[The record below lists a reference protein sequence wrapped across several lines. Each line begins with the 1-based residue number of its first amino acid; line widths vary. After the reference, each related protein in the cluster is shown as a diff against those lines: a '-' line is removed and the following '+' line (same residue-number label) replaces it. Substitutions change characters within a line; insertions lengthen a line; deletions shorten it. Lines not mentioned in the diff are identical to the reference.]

1 MFTTK
6 RKGIIALLCAVF
18 AAALIACAISLA
30 PSASRTAP
38 VYAAEGDLQVTEIV
52 DTNNPSTTYATV
64 EEAVVAGIEVII
76 DTAEDG
82 SYKGYSSLYNAMW
95 TSLTGRTLILLQD
108 CETSYMKLS
117 NNSIIDLNGHDLVYT
132 GTATIPFNTSG
143 ITAAITD
150 TSVSGTGRG
159 GTLSITGE
167 IDGSQS
173 VFEIAGTTSATTLNV
188 SNIKIDS
195 TGSVFYP
202 RGAAVL
208 NITNC
213 DITTS
218 GVFCVSTN
226 AGSQANYG
234 VTINI
239 AGSSLTAAAEDYDDC
254 AVMMNVSGLLNIE
267 NSVITGDR
275 QGLFVRAGDATV
287 VGSEIIVTGKWAE
300 GKGEGADQYYD
311 DEAWQSGNEA
321 PTAAFVIGN
330 RNGTYFADANVSIDN
345 STISAPDGATAI
357 YVDAT
362 TASQGTS
369 EESYSSN
376 VNITGSKTVVDG
388 DIVNNTTGADS
399 KSIDIAVLG
408 GTFTA
413 DVEAYIPGDTILTQ
427 DDSGK
432 IVEDEEK
439 AESAVA
445 EVDGVKY
452 TSFESAIDAAES
464 GATVTLIGNVNE
476 DITVAAD
483 DNITIDL
490 NGCTLTGVSEHTI
503 TNNGTLVID
512 DIAGGGRVT
521 NSTAGKAAV
530 YNAVEATV
538 TLNGGT
544 YTRGTANEYYVIQNQ
559 GTMTINDGV
568 TMLQPSDSSSGLT
581 SGWYSTP
588 AAGTT
593 PANLTINGGVF
604 ASNGITVKN
613 DEVSNLN
620 ITGGT
625 FDGVDGYEA
634 NQSIQNW
641 TTATIED
648 GTFNSQVISWSQKAA
663 DGTIVIQGELS
674 ITGGAFNSGVGAICS
689 TAGGNEQV
697 VEGLTVSAGNFKNG
711 IWSSYVAEGS
721 VFYPAEDGTY
731 KVVTEEE
738 FETVTDNAGVALM
751 NGVVYDS
758 LADAVDAAPTDG
770 TQVTI
775 TLIDTDG
782 DGIVTGS
789 GVKVVEG
796 KNIVIDFDGLTY
808 DVTNPTVG
816 SPGTETNGFQLLK
829 GSTVK
834 MMNGTLVSDTAKIL
848 IQNYCDLTIDD
859 MTLDMS
865 DCGQVQYVISNNSG
879 NTVITGDTTIVAAPN
894 QVAFDIYYW
903 PGNGY
908 TDGVSVTFDENF
920 TGTVTGTVQYGTDST
935 GATEDNW
942 QTNKANLAIEN
953 GTFDITFDVYS
964 GDESDAGI
972 TVSGGEFSKEF
983 DSAYVAEGSVLYTT
997 DGDSFTVGTDD
1008 EAIDAGIAIIIDGIG
1023 YAEVPEGVVATV
1035 GAEGEVPAG
1044 YESLQDAI
1052 DAAADGETV
1061 KLLKN
1066 ITVDGRVNIDK
1077 SLTLDMQGYKISG
1090 GMLYI
1095 NGGTTAGNSITVNI
1109 SNGSVIGPTYGIIVF
1124 NDVTLNIKDVNISA
1138 GTHNGIFVPLT
1149 AYDGDTTVLPSTINI
1164 EGGSVSGGNTESAAS
1179 VAICGV
1185 GDNSETATKLIAN
1198 GTTFTGGTFGITG
1211 NGTAHNTYIE
1221 LNDCVVTGSVGIYHP
1236 QDGDLIING
1245 GEITGDVTGIE
1256 IRSGTLTVNSGTIT
1270 GNGDPFESDP
1280 NGNGTTTTGAAIAV
1294 SQHTTNLPITVTI
1307 NGGTF
1312 NGIRALYE
1320 ADLQDEV
1327 TEGVTIE
1334 VTGGT
1339 FNGEVYSENCTG
1351 FIAGG
1356 QFAEKPDDSYL
1367 DSEFTGFSEYNGM
1380 FIPVSSSTDGTLLE
1394 EIAQLRQ
1401 EIDDAIAAI
1410 NGELEGGDA
1419 ATLADAVTAL
1429 IGKMNELEDKIAE
1442 LDENMVTDADLQ
1454 AMKDTITTAYN
1465 AAVTRV
1471 KAELKAEINRL
1482 GEAIADLGDVK
1493 GQLDELKAAYEAA
1506 DALLSAEIDG
1516 VSADLAELESAYQAA
1531 DEALLKVITN
1541 LRTELSEDIYEL
1553 RTAIEE
1559 MGDVN
1564 GQLDELKAA
1573 YEAADALLSAD
1584 IDSVSAALAELEST
1598 YKAADD
1604 AIWNAIYAL
1613 RDADSGMTTA
1623 LWVIGVI
1630 AVLALCAGVA
1640 GVAFA
1645 IVRTKRS

>member
-30 PSASRTAP
+30 PSATRTAP
-38 VYAAEGDLQVTEIV
+38 VYATEGDVAAIG
-52 DTNNPSTTYATV
+52 DTNYTSLKGAIDAAGDTATTITLLTNTAENITIASGQDITLALSGYDITV
-64 EEAVVAGIEVII
+64 ESGNAITNNGELSIKGTTVSFISSQNGYSVINNGTLTISGCHFLNDICSSTEQISISGTNCRFTYPVPTSYLGEPYKSLSYITASVNTQKDGFALNTTASVAQIIRNGVEYDFKNITSANAGAVDGDTITLINDVEPSARVSISKSLTLDLNGYSITYDETRNSDLISIEAGVEVVIKNSNTQKESKIVTNYRDDVSNTYYNAIISKGSDLTVENVTIDAAGNGIVFFGSLTPVAASEAAPDTFNTLNMEGVKVSAYAFALSGNGSSAEDEAWSGTTINVTNSSLNSDQGCAIYQPQYGILNINGEETFIEGSSGIEVRAGILNVNAGTI
-76 DTAEDG
+76 RANWLEFAFSDNAGGGSSVDG
-82 SYKGYSSLYNAMW
+82 AAIVVSQHSTNLPISVNLNGGTYSS
-95 TSLTGRTLILLQD
+95 TSAGGMSVYEADLLND
-108 CETSYMKLS
+108 
-117 NNSIIDLNGHDLVYT
+117 V
-132 GTATIPFNTSG
+132 ATDKIE
-143 ITAAITD
+143 IA
-150 TSVSGTGRG
+150 
-159 GTLSITGE
+159 
-167 IDGSQS
+167 IDGGEYTQPVESKN
-173 VFEIAGTTSATTLNV
+173 VKGFVENGTFSKALPASYV
-188 SNIKIDS
+188 SENA
-195 TGSVFYP
+195 VFYP
-202 RGAAVL
+202 VETEKGVAYTAT
-208 NITNC
+208 TN
-213 DITTS
+213 
-218 GVFCVSTN
+218 
-226 AGSQANYG
+226 
-234 VTINI
+234 
-239 AGSSLTAAAEDYDDC
+239 
-254 AVMMNVSGLLNIE
+254 
-267 NSVITGDR
+267 TGD
-275 QGLFVRAGDATV
+275 LS
-287 VGSEIIVTGKWAE
+287 SELSVA
-300 GKGEGADQYYD
+300 Q
-311 DEAWQSGNEA
+311 
-321 PTAAFVIGN
+321 IGN
-330 RNGTYFADANVSIDN
+330 AYY
-345 STISAPDGATAI
+345 ATL
-357 YVDAT
+357 
-362 TASQGTS
+362 Q
-369 EESYSSN
+369 E
-376 VNITGSKTVVDG
+376 
-388 DIVNNTTGADS
+388 
-399 KSIDIAVLG
+399 AV
-408 GTFTA
+408 
-413 DVEAYIPGDTILTQ
+413 
-427 DDSGK
+427 
-432 IVEDEEK
+432 
-439 AESAVA
+439 
-445 EVDGVKY
+445 
-452 TSFESAIDAAES
+452 DAAES

-782 DGIVTGS
+782 DGTVTGS

-865 DCGQVQYVISNNSG
+865 DCGQVQYVISNNFG

-908 TDGVSVTFDENF
+908 TDGVSVTFDKNF
-920 TGTVTGTVQYGTDST
+920 IGTVTGTVQYGTDST

-942 QTNKANLAIEN
+942 QTNKANLAIKN

-964 GDESDAGI
+964 GEETEAAI
-972 TVSGGEFSKEF
+972 T
-983 DSAYVAEGSVLYTT
+983 
-997 DGDSFTVGTDD
+997 
-1008 EAIDAGIAIIIDGIG
+1008 
-1023 YAEVPEGVVATV
+1023 
-1035 GAEGEVPAG
+1035 
-1044 YESLQDAI
+1044 
-1052 DAAADGETV
+1052 
-1061 KLLKN
+1061 
-1066 ITVDGRVNIDK
+1066 
-1077 SLTLDMQGYKISG
+1077 ISG
-1090 GMLYI
+1090 GKF
-1095 NGGTTAGNSITVNI
+1095 TTKFS
-1109 SNGSVIGPTYGIIVF
+1109 
-1124 NDVTLNIKDVNISA
+1124 
-1138 GTHNGIFVPLT
+1138 
-1149 AYDGDTTVLPSTINI
+1149 
-1164 EGGSVSGGNTESAAS
+1164 
-1179 VAICGV
+1179 
-1185 GDNSETATKLIAN
+1185 
-1198 GTTFTGGTFGITG
+1198 
-1211 NGTAHNTYIE
+1211 
-1221 LNDCVVTGSVGIYHP
+1221 
-1236 QDGDLIING
+1236 
-1245 GEITGDVTGIE
+1245 
-1256 IRSGTLTVNSGTIT
+1256 
-1270 GNGDPFESDP
+1270 
-1280 NGNGTTTTGAAIAV
+1280 
-1294 SQHTTNLPITVTI
+1294 
-1307 NGGTF
+1307 
-1312 NGIRALYE
+1312 
-1320 ADLQDEV
+1320 
-1327 TEGVTIE
+1327 
-1334 VTGGT
+1334 
-1339 FNGEVYSENCTG
+1339 
-1351 FIAGG
+1351 
-1356 QFAEKPDDSYL
+1356 DSYL
-1367 DSEFTGFSEYNGM
+1367 ADGYALSEYNGM
-1380 FIPVSSSTDGTLLE
+1380 FIPVSSTDGTLLE

-1401 EIDDAIAAI
+1401 EIADAIAEV
-1410 NGELEGGDA
+1410 NGALAGGDA
-1419 ATLADAVTAL
+1419 TTLAESMTKL
-1429 IGKMNELEDKIAE
+1429 IDRMNELEAMIGE
-1442 LDENMVTDADLQ
+1442 LDESMVTEADL
-1454 AMKDTITTAYN
+1454 AALRGSVTAAYT
-1465 AAVTRV
+1465 AAVSQVR
-1471 KAELKAEINRL
+1471 AQLSAQIDDLR
-1482 GEAIADLGDVK
+1482 EAIAGMGDVSA
-1493 GQLDELKAAYEAA
+1493 ELEELRAAYEAA
-1506 DALLSAEIDG
+1506 DELLSADIAD
-1516 VSADLAELESAYQAA
+1516 VSAELEAAISELESAYG
-1531 DEALLKVITN
+1531 E
-1541 LRTELSEDIYEL
+1541 
-1553 RTAIEE
+1553 
-1559 MGDVN
+1559 
-1564 GQLDELKAA
+1564 
-1573 YEAADALLSAD
+1573 
-1584 IDSVSAALAELEST
+1584 
-1598 YKAADD
+1598 ADD

>member
-1 MFTTK
+1 MFTTR
-6 RKGIIALLCAVF
+6 RKGIIAILCAVF

-30 PSASRTAP
+30 PSASRTTP
-38 VYAAEGDLQVTEIV
+38 VYAAEGDVAAIDGTNYTSLQEAINKAGTAEKTVTLLANTTENITIASGQDITLALDGNDITV
-52 DTNNPSTTYATV
+52 ETGNAITNN
-64 EEAVVAGIEVII
+64 G
-76 DTAEDG
+76 
-82 SYKGYSSLYNAMW
+82 
-95 TSLTGRTLILLQD
+95 TLIIQGTNNAVISTGGETDYAVNNAGTLTIEGGYFKNELLIPNA
-108 CETSYMKLS
+108 ESVSISGGRFATLVPASYLAENCSIGTYISFGNVGYNIGDAPVAEIELDGVRYVFATIS
-117 NNSIIDLNGHDLVYT
+117 NAATNAAGGTVTLIADAEQTNFITLDESVTLDLNGHDITYT
-132 GTATIPFNTSG
+132 GTTNNNLIRVTGENVVITNSSEEESKLINKYGEGGNAYSVIHSEGANLEIEKVTIESNANGVVFFGSLTPVAASEAAPDTFNTLNMEGVKVSAYAFALSGNGSSAEDEAWSGTTINVTNSSLNSDQGCAIYQPQYGILNINGEETFIEGSSG
-143 ITAAITD
+143 IEVRAGILNVNAGTIRANWPEFAFSDNAGGGSSVDGAAIVVSQHSTNLPI
-150 TSVSGTGRG
+150 SVNLNG
-159 GTLSITGE
+159 GTYSSSSTGGMSVYEADLLNDVATDEIEIT
-167 IDGSQS
+167 IDGGEYTQPVESEN
-173 VFEIAGTTSATTLNV
+173 VKGFVENGTFSKALPASYV
-188 SNIKIDS
+188 SENA
-195 TGSVFYP
+195 VFYP
-202 RGAAVL
+202 VETEKGVAYTAT
-208 NITNC
+208 TN
-213 DITTS
+213 
-218 GVFCVSTN
+218 
-226 AGSQANYG
+226 
-234 VTINI
+234 
-239 AGSSLTAAAEDYDDC
+239 
-254 AVMMNVSGLLNIE
+254 
-267 NSVITGDR
+267 TGD
-275 QGLFVRAGDATV
+275 LS
-287 VGSEIIVTGKWAE
+287 SELSVA
-300 GKGEGADQYYD
+300 Q
-311 DEAWQSGNEA
+311 
-321 PTAAFVIGN
+321 IGN
-330 RNGTYFADANVSIDN
+330 AYY
-345 STISAPDGATAI
+345 ATL
-357 YVDAT
+357 
-362 TASQGTS
+362 Q
-369 EESYSSN
+369 E
-376 VNITGSKTVVDG
+376 
-388 DIVNNTTGADS
+388 
-399 KSIDIAVLG
+399 
-408 GTFTA
+408 
-413 DVEAYIPGDTILTQ
+413 
-427 DDSGK
+427 
-432 IVEDEEK
+432 
-439 AESAVA
+439 
-445 EVDGVKY
+445 
-452 TSFESAIDAAES
+452 AIDAAES

-808 DVTNPTVG
+808 DVTNPVG

-848 IQNYCDLTIDD
+848 IRNYCDLTIDD

-894 QVAFDIYYW
+894 QVAFDIYY
-903 PGNGY
+903 GLGATY
-908 TDGVSVTFDENF
+908 YDGVSVTFDENF
-920 TGTVTGTVQYGTDST
+920 TGSVTGKVEYGASAG
-935 GATEDNW
+935 GAGQEGWLDKT
-942 QTNKANLAIEN
+942 QLTIEN
-953 GTFDITFDVYS
+953 GTFDIDLFVHS
-964 GDESDAGI
+964 N
-972 TVSGGEFSKEF
+972 
-983 DSAYVAEGSVLYTT
+983 YTEMT
-997 DGDSFTVGTDD
+997 EEEAD
-1008 EAIDAGIAIIIDGIG
+1008 EA
-1023 YAEVPEGVVATV
+1023 T
-1035 GAEGEVPAG
+1035 
-1044 YESLQDAI
+1044 
-1052 DAAADGETV
+1052 
-1061 KLLKN
+1061 
-1066 ITVDGRVNIDK
+1066 IT
-1077 SLTLDMQGYKISG
+1077 ISG
-1090 GMLYI
+1090 GKF
-1095 NGGTTAGNSITVNI
+1095 TTKFS
-1109 SNGSVIGPTYGIIVF
+1109 
-1124 NDVTLNIKDVNISA
+1124 
-1138 GTHNGIFVPLT
+1138 
-1149 AYDGDTTVLPSTINI
+1149 
-1164 EGGSVSGGNTESAAS
+1164 
-1179 VAICGV
+1179 
-1185 GDNSETATKLIAN
+1185 
-1198 GTTFTGGTFGITG
+1198 
-1211 NGTAHNTYIE
+1211 
-1221 LNDCVVTGSVGIYHP
+1221 
-1236 QDGDLIING
+1236 
-1245 GEITGDVTGIE
+1245 
-1256 IRSGTLTVNSGTIT
+1256 
-1270 GNGDPFESDP
+1270 
-1280 NGNGTTTTGAAIAV
+1280 
-1294 SQHTTNLPITVTI
+1294 
-1307 NGGTF
+1307 
-1312 NGIRALYE
+1312 
-1320 ADLQDEV
+1320 
-1327 TEGVTIE
+1327 
-1334 VTGGT
+1334 
-1339 FNGEVYSENCTG
+1339 
-1351 FIAGG
+1351 
-1356 QFAEKPDDSYL
+1356 DSYL
-1367 DSEFTGFSEYNGM
+1367 ADGYALSEYNGYY
-1380 FIPVSSSTDGTLLE
+1380 IPISSSTDGTLLE

-1401 EIDDAIAAI
+1401 EIDEAIAAI

-1454 AMKDTITTAYN
+1454 ALRNSITVAYN
-1465 AAVTRV
+1465 AAVSRV
-1471 KAELKAEINRL
+1471 RAELSAQISDLRDSMAEM
-1482 GEAIADLGDVK
+1482 GDVS

-1506 DALLSAEIDG
+1506 DALLSAEID
-1516 VSADLAELESAYQAA
+1516 DLRAEL
-1531 DEALLKVITN
+1531 
-1541 LRTELSEDIYEL
+1541 TE
-1553 RTAIEE
+1553 
-1559 MGDVN
+1559 
-1564 GQLDELKAA
+1564 
-1573 YEAADALLSAD
+1573 ADAELVAELD
-1584 IDSVSAALAELEST
+1584 AAISELEST

>member
-1 MFTTK
+1 MFTTR
-6 RKGIIALLCAVF
+6 RKGIIAILGTVF
-18 AAALIACAISLA
+18 AAALIACAISWA

-38 VYAAEGDLQVTEIV
+38 VYAAEGDLQVTQIV
-52 DTNNPSTTYATV
+52 DSNDSSITYETV
-64 EEAVVAGIEVII
+64 EDAVAADIKFII
-76 DTAEDG
+76 DTDEPG
-82 SYKGYSSLYNAMW
+82 VYNGYTSLYNAM
-95 TSLTGRTLILLQD
+95 LYDFKENDTLILLQD
-108 CETSYMKLS
+108 CETNWLTLPNGSV
-117 NNSIIDLNGHDLVYT
+117 IDLNGHDLTYT
-132 GTATIPFNTSG
+132 GTTTITFSGSGKTATI
-143 ITAAITD
+143 TD
-150 TSVSGTGRG
+150 NSVSGSERG
-159 GTLSITGE
+159 GTLNITGE
-167 IDGSQS
+167 RDGSQS
-173 VFEIAGTTSATTLNV
+173 VFEIAGAKLNV
-188 SNIKIDS
+188 SNINIQS
-195 TGSVFYP
+195 TGCVFYP
-202 RGAAVL
+202 RGNTAEL

-213 DITTS
+213 AITTT
-218 GVFCVSTN
+218 GVFCVATN
-226 AGSQANYG
+226 AGDQAYYG

-239 AGSSLTAAAEDYDDC
+239 SGSSLTAAAEDYDDC

-452 TSFESAIDAAES
+452 TSFESAIDAAAD
-464 GATVTLIGNVNE
+464 GDIVTLLGNV
-476 DITVAAD
+476 DITEAISYD
-483 DNITIDL
+483 
-490 NGCTLTGVSEHTI
+490 
-503 TNNGTLVID
+503 
-512 DIAGGGRVT
+512 GR
-521 NSTAGKAAV
+521 SIG
-530 YNAVEATV
+530 
-538 TLNGGT
+538 LC
-544 YTRGTANEYYVIQNQ
+544 
-559 GTMTINDGV
+559 INK
-568 TMLQPSDSSSGLT
+568 S
-581 SGWYSTP
+581 
-588 AAGTT
+588 
-593 PANLTINGGVF
+593 LTINGNGYSITNASDTIQRFIWVINENSANTEADIDDVVVTFNNVNIVNSRLSGARAIETRSGDITLNLIGSTVDTSAAPEGNAQVITIGGSGSDIEINIDNSIVKANSKGYALISFNPAVINISNNSELSGF
-604 ASNGITVKN
+604 AALYLKGPNSSLGSFGSEITVTDSVLSSNGLSGATN
-613 DEVSNLN
+613 
-620 ITGGT
+620 T
-625 FDGVDGYEA
+625 F
-634 NQSIQNW
+634 
-641 TTATIED
+641 
-648 GTFNSQVISWSQKAA
+648 
-663 DGTIVIQGELS
+663 GTIVFEQGGTELTIVDSQIIAATEAEDAEQAVILFSTGYYIGDDTNNIS
-674 ITGGAFNSGVGAICS
+674 ITGTDI
-689 TAGGNEQV
+689 V
-697 VEGLTVSAGNFKNG
+697 VEGNNATFVLENNNVDNETLIGAGSTINTSVSEEY
-711 IWSSYVAEGS
+711 IAEGS

-865 DCGQVQYVISNNSG
+865 DCAQVQYVISNNFG

-894 QVAFDIYYW
+894 QVAFDIYY
-903 PGNGY
+903 GLGATY
-908 TDGVSVTFDENF
+908 YDGVSVTFDENF
-920 TGTVTGTVQYGTDST
+920 TGSVTGKVEYGASAG
-935 GATEDNW
+935 GAGQEGWLDKT
-942 QTNKANLAIEN
+942 QLTIEN
-953 GTFDITFDVYS
+953 GTFDIDLFVHS
-964 GDESDAGI
+964 N
-972 TVSGGEFSKEF
+972 
-983 DSAYVAEGSVLYTT
+983 YTEMT
-997 DGDSFTVGTDD
+997 EEEAD
-1008 EAIDAGIAIIIDGIG
+1008 EA
-1023 YAEVPEGVVATV
+1023 T
-1035 GAEGEVPAG
+1035 
-1044 YESLQDAI
+1044 
-1052 DAAADGETV
+1052 
-1061 KLLKN
+1061 
-1066 ITVDGRVNIDK
+1066 IT
-1077 SLTLDMQGYKISG
+1077 ISG
-1090 GMLYI
+1090 GKF
-1095 NGGTTAGNSITVNI
+1095 TTKFS
-1109 SNGSVIGPTYGIIVF
+1109 
-1124 NDVTLNIKDVNISA
+1124 
-1138 GTHNGIFVPLT
+1138 
-1149 AYDGDTTVLPSTINI
+1149 
-1164 EGGSVSGGNTESAAS
+1164 
-1179 VAICGV
+1179 
-1185 GDNSETATKLIAN
+1185 
-1198 GTTFTGGTFGITG
+1198 
-1211 NGTAHNTYIE
+1211 
-1221 LNDCVVTGSVGIYHP
+1221 
-1236 QDGDLIING
+1236 
-1245 GEITGDVTGIE
+1245 
-1256 IRSGTLTVNSGTIT
+1256 
-1270 GNGDPFESDP
+1270 
-1280 NGNGTTTTGAAIAV
+1280 
-1294 SQHTTNLPITVTI
+1294 
-1307 NGGTF
+1307 
-1312 NGIRALYE
+1312 
-1320 ADLQDEV
+1320 
-1327 TEGVTIE
+1327 
-1334 VTGGT
+1334 
-1339 FNGEVYSENCTG
+1339 
-1351 FIAGG
+1351 
-1356 QFAEKPDDSYL
+1356 DSYL
-1367 DSEFTGFSEYNGM
+1367 ADGYALSEYNGYY
-1380 FIPVSSSTDGTLLE
+1380 IPISSSTDGTLLE

-1401 EIDDAIAAI
+1401 EIDEAIAAI

-1454 AMKDTITTAYN
+1454 ALRNSITVAYN
-1465 AAVTRV
+1465 AAVSRV
-1471 KAELKAEINRL
+1471 RAELSAQISDLRDSMAEM
-1482 GEAIADLGDVK
+1482 GDVS

-1506 DALLSAEIDG
+1506 DALLSAEID
-1516 VSADLAELESAYQAA
+1516 DLRAEL
-1531 DEALLKVITN
+1531 
-1541 LRTELSEDIYEL
+1541 TE
-1553 RTAIEE
+1553 
-1559 MGDVN
+1559 
-1564 GQLDELKAA
+1564 
-1573 YEAADALLSAD
+1573 ADAELVAELD
-1584 IDSVSAALAELEST
+1584 AAISELEST

>member
-1 MFTTK
+1 MFTTR
-6 RKGIIALLCAVF
+6 RKGIIAILCAVF

-38 VYAAEGDLQVTEIV
+38 VYAAEEDVAAIDGTNYTSLKGAIDAAGDTATTITLLTNTAESITIASGQDITLALNGKDITVESGDVI
-52 DTNNPSTTYATV
+52 TNNGTLKITGIALSDVSTGDGYAVSNAGTLVIEGGAYRNDIYSANENVEISGGVNCRLYSIVPADFLADGYTLSYYTAGYFCPYAAASVAQITRGGVEYVFRNLTSANAGAVEGDTITLINDVEPSARVSISKSLTLDLNGYSITYDETRNSDLISIEAGVEVVIKNSNTQKESKIVTNYRDDVSNTYYNAIISKGSDLTV
-64 EEAVVAGIEVII
+64 ENVTIDAAGNGIVFFGSLTPVAASEAAPDTFNTLNMEGVKVSAYAFALSGNGSSAEDEAWSGTTINVTNSSLNSDQGCAIYQPQYGILNINGEETFIEGSSGIEVRAGILNVNAGTI
-76 DTAEDG
+76 RANWPEFAFSDNAGGGSSVDG
-82 SYKGYSSLYNAMW
+82 AAIVVSQHSTNLPINVNLNGGTYSSISAGGMSVYEAD
-95 TSLTGRTLILLQD
+95 LLND
-108 CETSYMKLS
+108 
-117 NNSIIDLNGHDLVYT
+117 V
-132 GTATIPFNTSG
+132 ATDKIE
-143 ITAAITD
+143 IA
-150 TSVSGTGRG
+150 
-159 GTLSITGE
+159 
-167 IDGSQS
+167 IDGGEYTQPVESKN
-173 VFEIAGTTSATTLNV
+173 VKGFVENGTFSEALPASYV
-188 SNIKIDS
+188 SENA
-195 TGSVFYP
+195 VFYP
-202 RGAAVL
+202 VETEKGVAYTAT
-208 NITNC
+208 TN
-213 DITTS
+213 
-218 GVFCVSTN
+218 
-226 AGSQANYG
+226 
-234 VTINI
+234 
-239 AGSSLTAAAEDYDDC
+239 
-254 AVMMNVSGLLNIE
+254 
-267 NSVITGDR
+267 TGD
-275 QGLFVRAGDATV
+275 LS
-287 VGSEIIVTGKWAE
+287 SELSVA
-300 GKGEGADQYYD
+300 Q
-311 DEAWQSGNEA
+311 
-321 PTAAFVIGN
+321 IGN
-330 RNGTYFADANVSIDN
+330 AYY
-345 STISAPDGATAI
+345 ATL
-357 YVDAT
+357 
-362 TASQGTS
+362 Q
-369 EESYSSN
+369 E
-376 VNITGSKTVVDG
+376 
-388 DIVNNTTGADS
+388 
-399 KSIDIAVLG
+399 
-408 GTFTA
+408 
-413 DVEAYIPGDTILTQ
+413 
-427 DDSGK
+427 
-432 IVEDEEK
+432 
-439 AESAVA
+439 AVA
-445 EVDGVKY
+445 
-452 TSFESAIDAAES
+452 AAES
-464 GATVTLIGNVNE
+464 GATVTLIDNVSE
-476 DITVAAD
+476 DIVVAAD

-808 DVTNPTVG
+808 DVTNPVG

-894 QVAFDIYYW
+894 QVAFDIYY
-903 PGNGY
+903 GLGATY
-908 TDGVSVTFDENF
+908 YDGVSVTFDENF
-920 TGTVTGTVQYGTDST
+920 TGSVTGKVEYGASAG
-935 GATEDNW
+935 GAGQEGWLDKT
-942 QTNKANLAIEN
+942 QLTIEN
-953 GTFDITFDVYS
+953 GTFDIDLFVHS
-964 GDESDAGI
+964 N
-972 TVSGGEFSKEF
+972 
-983 DSAYVAEGSVLYTT
+983 YTEMT
-997 DGDSFTVGTDD
+997 EEEAD
-1008 EAIDAGIAIIIDGIG
+1008 EA
-1023 YAEVPEGVVATV
+1023 T
-1035 GAEGEVPAG
+1035 
-1044 YESLQDAI
+1044 
-1052 DAAADGETV
+1052 
-1061 KLLKN
+1061 
-1066 ITVDGRVNIDK
+1066 IT
-1077 SLTLDMQGYKISG
+1077 ISG
-1090 GMLYI
+1090 GKF
-1095 NGGTTAGNSITVNI
+1095 TTKFS
-1109 SNGSVIGPTYGIIVF
+1109 
-1124 NDVTLNIKDVNISA
+1124 
-1138 GTHNGIFVPLT
+1138 
-1149 AYDGDTTVLPSTINI
+1149 
-1164 EGGSVSGGNTESAAS
+1164 
-1179 VAICGV
+1179 
-1185 GDNSETATKLIAN
+1185 
-1198 GTTFTGGTFGITG
+1198 
-1211 NGTAHNTYIE
+1211 
-1221 LNDCVVTGSVGIYHP
+1221 
-1236 QDGDLIING
+1236 
-1245 GEITGDVTGIE
+1245 
-1256 IRSGTLTVNSGTIT
+1256 
-1270 GNGDPFESDP
+1270 
-1280 NGNGTTTTGAAIAV
+1280 
-1294 SQHTTNLPITVTI
+1294 
-1307 NGGTF
+1307 
-1312 NGIRALYE
+1312 
-1320 ADLQDEV
+1320 
-1327 TEGVTIE
+1327 
-1334 VTGGT
+1334 
-1339 FNGEVYSENCTG
+1339 
-1351 FIAGG
+1351 
-1356 QFAEKPDDSYL
+1356 DSYL
-1367 DSEFTGFSEYNGM
+1367 ADGYALSEYNGYY
-1380 FIPVSSSTDGTLLE
+1380 IPISSSTDGTLLE

-1401 EIDDAIAAI
+1401 EIDEAIAAI

-1442 LDENMVTDADLQ
+1442 LDESMVTSADL
-1454 AMKDTITTAYN
+1454 AALRGSVTAAYT
-1465 AAVTRV
+1465 AAVSQVR
-1471 KAELKAEINRL
+1471 AQLSAQIDDLR
-1482 GEAIADLGDVK
+1482 EAIAGMGDVSA
-1493 GQLDELKAAYEAA
+1493 ELEELRAAYEAA
-1506 DALLSAEIDG
+1506 DELLSADIAD
-1516 VSADLAELESAYQAA
+1516 VSAELEAAISELESAYG
-1531 DEALLKVITN
+1531 E
-1541 LRTELSEDIYEL
+1541 
-1553 RTAIEE
+1553 
-1559 MGDVN
+1559 
-1564 GQLDELKAA
+1564 
-1573 YEAADALLSAD
+1573 
-1584 IDSVSAALAELEST
+1584 
-1598 YKAADD
+1598 ADD

-1613 RDADSGMTTA
+1613 RDTDSGMTAA

>member
-38 VYAAEGDLQVTEIV
+38 VYAAEGDLQITEIV
-52 DTNNPSTTYATV
+52 DANDSSKTYQTV
-64 EEAVVAGIEVII
+64 EEAVVAGIKVII

-213 DITTS
+213 DIITS

-254 AVMMNVSGLLNIE
+254 AVMMNVSCLLNIE

-287 VGSEIIVTGKWAE
+287 VGSEIIVTGEWAE

-376 VNITGSKTVVDG
+376 VNITGSKTVVKG

-464 GATVTLIGNVNE
+464 GATVTLIDNVNE

-490 NGCTLTGVSEHTI
+490 NGFTLTGVSEHTI

-782 DGIVTGS
+782 DGIVTGL

-808 DVTNPTVG
+808 DVTNPVG

-879 NTVITGDTTIVAAPN
+879 NTVITCDTTIVAAPN

-908 TDGVSVTFDENF
+908 TDGVSVTFDKNF
-920 TGTVTGTVQYGTDST
+920 IGTVTGTVQYGTDST
-935 GATEDNW
+935 GEAEDNW

-964 GDESDAGI
+964 GEETEAAI
-972 TVSGGEFSKEF
+972 T
-983 DSAYVAEGSVLYTT
+983 
-997 DGDSFTVGTDD
+997 
-1008 EAIDAGIAIIIDGIG
+1008 
-1023 YAEVPEGVVATV
+1023 
-1035 GAEGEVPAG
+1035 
-1044 YESLQDAI
+1044 
-1052 DAAADGETV
+1052 
-1061 KLLKN
+1061 
-1066 ITVDGRVNIDK
+1066 
-1077 SLTLDMQGYKISG
+1077 ISG
-1090 GMLYI
+1090 GKF
-1095 NGGTTAGNSITVNI
+1095 TTKFS
-1109 SNGSVIGPTYGIIVF
+1109 
-1124 NDVTLNIKDVNISA
+1124 
-1138 GTHNGIFVPLT
+1138 
-1149 AYDGDTTVLPSTINI
+1149 
-1164 EGGSVSGGNTESAAS
+1164 
-1179 VAICGV
+1179 
-1185 GDNSETATKLIAN
+1185 
-1198 GTTFTGGTFGITG
+1198 
-1211 NGTAHNTYIE
+1211 
-1221 LNDCVVTGSVGIYHP
+1221 
-1236 QDGDLIING
+1236 
-1245 GEITGDVTGIE
+1245 
-1256 IRSGTLTVNSGTIT
+1256 
-1270 GNGDPFESDP
+1270 
-1280 NGNGTTTTGAAIAV
+1280 
-1294 SQHTTNLPITVTI
+1294 
-1307 NGGTF
+1307 
-1312 NGIRALYE
+1312 
-1320 ADLQDEV
+1320 
-1327 TEGVTIE
+1327 
-1334 VTGGT
+1334 
-1339 FNGEVYSENCTG
+1339 
-1351 FIAGG
+1351 
-1356 QFAEKPDDSYL
+1356 DSYL
-1367 DSEFTGFSEYNGM
+1367 ADGYALSEYNGYY
-1380 FIPVSSSTDGTLLE
+1380 IPVSSSTDGTLLE

-1419 ATLADAVTAL
+1419 ATLADAVAAL

-1573 YEAADALLSAD
+1573 YEAADALLNAD

>member
-1 MFTTK
+1 MFTTR
-6 RKGIIALLCAVF
+6 RKGIIAILCAVF

-38 VYAAEGDLQVTEIV
+38 VYAAEGNVAAIG
-52 DTNNPSTTYATV
+52 DTNYTSLKGAIDAAGDTATTITLLTNTAENITIASGQDITLALGGFDITV
-64 EEAVVAGIEVII
+64 ETGNAITNNGILTITGTKTSAIISTEDPQGYAVSNNGTLAIKGAYFADDISNIYGGTVSISDGRFANPVPASYLGDGCNSLGYYTTIKAGFDVRSEAAVAQITRGGVEYVFRNLTAADAGAVDGDTIQLLDDITTTGSIDKDNAITLSKSVMLDLCGFDITFTATNYSNNLIGVTGEKVVITNSSENESKLINKYGEGGNAYSVIHSEGANLTIENVTIESNANGVVFFGSLTPAAASEADPVTFNTLNMEGVKVSAYAFALSGNGSSAEDEAWSGTTINVTNSSLNSDQGCAIYQPQYGILNINGEETFIEGSSGIEVRAGILNVYAGTI
-76 DTAEDG
+76 RADWSEFTVYENAGGGSSVDG
-82 SYKGYSSLYNAMW
+82 AAIVVSQHSTNLPISVNLNGGTYSSNSAGGMSVYEAD
-95 TSLTGRTLILLQD
+95 LLND
-108 CETSYMKLS
+108 
-117 NNSIIDLNGHDLVYT
+117 V
-132 GTATIPFNTSG
+132 ATDKIE
-143 ITAAITD
+143 IA
-150 TSVSGTGRG
+150 
-159 GTLSITGE
+159 
-167 IDGSQS
+167 IDGGEYTQPVESEN
-173 VFEIAGTTSATTLNV
+173 VKGFVENGTFSEALPASYV
-188 SNIKIDS
+188 SENA
-195 TGSVFYP
+195 VFYP
-202 RGAAVL
+202 VETEKGVAYTAT
-208 NITNC
+208 TN
-213 DITTS
+213 
-218 GVFCVSTN
+218 
-226 AGSQANYG
+226 
-234 VTINI
+234 
-239 AGSSLTAAAEDYDDC
+239 
-254 AVMMNVSGLLNIE
+254 
-267 NSVITGDR
+267 TGD
-275 QGLFVRAGDATV
+275 LS
-287 VGSEIIVTGKWAE
+287 SELSVA
-300 GKGEGADQYYD
+300 Q
-311 DEAWQSGNEA
+311 
-321 PTAAFVIGN
+321 IGN
-330 RNGTYFADANVSIDN
+330 AYY
-345 STISAPDGATAI
+345 ATL
-357 YVDAT
+357 
-362 TASQGTS
+362 Q
-369 EESYSSN
+369 E
-376 VNITGSKTVVDG
+376 
-388 DIVNNTTGADS
+388 
-399 KSIDIAVLG
+399 
-408 GTFTA
+408 
-413 DVEAYIPGDTILTQ
+413 
-427 DDSGK
+427 
-432 IVEDEEK
+432 
-439 AESAVA
+439 
-445 EVDGVKY
+445 
-452 TSFESAIDAAES
+452 AIDAAES

-588 AAGTT
+588 AAGTN

-808 DVTNPTVG
+808 DVTNPVG

-894 QVAFDIYYW
+894 QVAFDIYY
-903 PGNGY
+903 GLGATY
-908 TDGVSVTFDENF
+908 YDGVSVTFDENF
-920 TGTVTGTVQYGTDST
+920 TGSVTGKVEYGASAG
-935 GATEDNW
+935 GAGQEGWLDKT
-942 QTNKANLAIEN
+942 QLTIEN
-953 GTFDITFDVYS
+953 GTFDIDLFVHS
-964 GDESDAGI
+964 N
-972 TVSGGEFSKEF
+972 
-983 DSAYVAEGSVLYTT
+983 YTEMT
-997 DGDSFTVGTDD
+997 EEEAD
-1008 EAIDAGIAIIIDGIG
+1008 EA
-1023 YAEVPEGVVATV
+1023 T
-1035 GAEGEVPAG
+1035 
-1044 YESLQDAI
+1044 
-1052 DAAADGETV
+1052 
-1061 KLLKN
+1061 
-1066 ITVDGRVNIDK
+1066 IT
-1077 SLTLDMQGYKISG
+1077 ISG
-1090 GMLYI
+1090 GKF
-1095 NGGTTAGNSITVNI
+1095 TTKFS
-1109 SNGSVIGPTYGIIVF
+1109 
-1124 NDVTLNIKDVNISA
+1124 
-1138 GTHNGIFVPLT
+1138 
-1149 AYDGDTTVLPSTINI
+1149 
-1164 EGGSVSGGNTESAAS
+1164 
-1179 VAICGV
+1179 
-1185 GDNSETATKLIAN
+1185 
-1198 GTTFTGGTFGITG
+1198 
-1211 NGTAHNTYIE
+1211 
-1221 LNDCVVTGSVGIYHP
+1221 
-1236 QDGDLIING
+1236 
-1245 GEITGDVTGIE
+1245 
-1256 IRSGTLTVNSGTIT
+1256 
-1270 GNGDPFESDP
+1270 
-1280 NGNGTTTTGAAIAV
+1280 
-1294 SQHTTNLPITVTI
+1294 
-1307 NGGTF
+1307 
-1312 NGIRALYE
+1312 
-1320 ADLQDEV
+1320 
-1327 TEGVTIE
+1327 
-1334 VTGGT
+1334 
-1339 FNGEVYSENCTG
+1339 
-1351 FIAGG
+1351 
-1356 QFAEKPDDSYL
+1356 DSYL
-1367 DSEFTGFSEYNGM
+1367 ADGYALSEYNGYY
-1380 FIPVSSSTDGTLLE
+1380 IPISSSTDGTLLE

-1410 NGELEGGDA
+1410 NGEFEGGDA

-1454 AMKDTITTAYN
+1454 ALRNSITVAYN
-1465 AAVTRV
+1465 AAVSRV
-1471 KAELKAEINRL
+1471 RAELSAQISDLRDSMAEM
-1482 GEAIADLGDVK
+1482 GDVSA
-1493 GQLDELKAAYEAA
+1493 ELEELRAAYEAA
-1506 DALLSAEIDG
+1506 DELLSADIAD
-1516 VSADLAELESAYQAA
+1516 VSAELEAAISELESAYG
-1531 DEALLKVITN
+1531 E
-1541 LRTELSEDIYEL
+1541 
-1553 RTAIEE
+1553 
-1559 MGDVN
+1559 
-1564 GQLDELKAA
+1564 
-1573 YEAADALLSAD
+1573 
-1584 IDSVSAALAELEST
+1584 
-1598 YKAADD
+1598 ADD

-1613 RDADSGMTTA
+1613 RDTDSGMTAA
-1623 LWVIGVI
+1623 LWVVGVI

-1640 GVAFA
+1640 GIALA

>member
-38 VYAAEGDLQVTEIV
+38 VYAAEGDVAAIDGTNYTSLQKAIDAAGNTATTITLLANTAESITIASGQDITLALNGKDITVESGDVI
-52 DTNNPSTTYATV
+52 TNNGTLKITGIALSDVSTGDGYAVSNAGTLVIEGGAYRNDIYSANENVEISGGVNCRLYSIVPADFLADGYTLSYYTAGYFCPYAAASVAQITRGGVEYVFRNLTAADAGAIDGDTIKLLNDITTTGSIDKDNAITLSKSVTLDLCGFDITFTATNYSNNLIGVTGENVVITNSSEKESKLINKYGEGGNAYSVIHSEGANLTIENVTIESNGNGVVFFGSLTPAAASEADPDTFNTLSMEGVTV
-64 EEAVVAGIEVII
+64 SSYAFALSGNGSSAEDEAWSGTAINITSSTINSAQGCAIYQPQYGILNINGEDTVIEGSSGIEVRAGILNVNAGTI
-76 DTAEDG
+76 RADWSEFTVYEDAG
-82 SYKGYSSLYNAMW
+82 GASSVDGAAIVVSQHSTNLPISVNLNGGTYSS
-95 TSLTGRTLILLQD
+95 SSTGGMSVYEADLLND
-108 CETSYMKLS
+108 
-117 NNSIIDLNGHDLVYT
+117 V
-132 GTATIPFNTSG
+132 ATDEIE
-143 ITAAITD
+143 IT
-150 TSVSGTGRG
+150 
-159 GTLSITGE
+159 
-167 IDGSQS
+167 IDGGEYKQPVESEN
-173 VFEIAGTTSATTLNV
+173 VKGFVENGTFSKALPASYV
-188 SNIKIDS
+188 SENA
-195 TGSVFYP
+195 VFYP
-202 RGAAVL
+202 VETEKGVAYTAT
-208 NITNC
+208 TN
-213 DITTS
+213 
-218 GVFCVSTN
+218 
-226 AGSQANYG
+226 
-234 VTINI
+234 
-239 AGSSLTAAAEDYDDC
+239 
-254 AVMMNVSGLLNIE
+254 
-267 NSVITGDR
+267 TGD
-275 QGLFVRAGDATV
+275 LS
-287 VGSEIIVTGKWAE
+287 SELSVA
-300 GKGEGADQYYD
+300 Q
-311 DEAWQSGNEA
+311 
-321 PTAAFVIGN
+321 IGN
-330 RNGTYFADANVSIDN
+330 AYY
-345 STISAPDGATAI
+345 ATL
-357 YVDAT
+357 
-362 TASQGTS
+362 Q
-369 EESYSSN
+369 E
-376 VNITGSKTVVDG
+376 
-388 DIVNNTTGADS
+388 
-399 KSIDIAVLG
+399 AV
-408 GTFTA
+408 
-413 DVEAYIPGDTILTQ
+413 
-427 DDSGK
+427 
-432 IVEDEEK
+432 
-439 AESAVA
+439 
-445 EVDGVKY
+445 
-452 TSFESAIDAAES
+452 DAAES
-464 GATVTLIGNVNE
+464 GATVTLIDNVNE

-490 NGCTLTGVSEHTI
+490 NGRTLTGVSEHTI

-697 VEGLTVSAGNFKNG
+697 VEGLTVSAGNFKKG

-848 IQNYCDLTIDD
+848 IQNYCDLTVDD

-865 DCGQVQYVISNNSG
+865 DCAQVQYVISNNFG

-894 QVAFDIYYW
+894 QVAFDIYY
-903 PGNGY
+903 GLGATY
-908 TDGVSVTFDENF
+908 YDGVSVTFDENF
-920 TGTVTGTVQYGTDST
+920 TGSVTGKVEYGASAG
-935 GATEDNW
+935 GAGQEGWLDKTKL
-942 QTNKANLAIEN
+942 TIEN
-953 GTFDITFDVYS
+953 GTFDIDLFVHS
-964 GDESDAGI
+964 N
-972 TVSGGEFSKEF
+972 
-983 DSAYVAEGSVLYTT
+983 YTEMT
-997 DGDSFTVGTDD
+997 EEEAD
-1008 EAIDAGIAIIIDGIG
+1008 EA
-1023 YAEVPEGVVATV
+1023 T
-1035 GAEGEVPAG
+1035 
-1044 YESLQDAI
+1044 
-1052 DAAADGETV
+1052 
-1061 KLLKN
+1061 
-1066 ITVDGRVNIDK
+1066 IT
-1077 SLTLDMQGYKISG
+1077 ISG
-1090 GMLYI
+1090 GKF
-1095 NGGTTAGNSITVNI
+1095 TTKFS
-1109 SNGSVIGPTYGIIVF
+1109 
-1124 NDVTLNIKDVNISA
+1124 
-1138 GTHNGIFVPLT
+1138 
-1149 AYDGDTTVLPSTINI
+1149 
-1164 EGGSVSGGNTESAAS
+1164 
-1179 VAICGV
+1179 
-1185 GDNSETATKLIAN
+1185 
-1198 GTTFTGGTFGITG
+1198 
-1211 NGTAHNTYIE
+1211 
-1221 LNDCVVTGSVGIYHP
+1221 
-1236 QDGDLIING
+1236 
-1245 GEITGDVTGIE
+1245 
-1256 IRSGTLTVNSGTIT
+1256 
-1270 GNGDPFESDP
+1270 
-1280 NGNGTTTTGAAIAV
+1280 
-1294 SQHTTNLPITVTI
+1294 
-1307 NGGTF
+1307 
-1312 NGIRALYE
+1312 
-1320 ADLQDEV
+1320 
-1327 TEGVTIE
+1327 
-1334 VTGGT
+1334 
-1339 FNGEVYSENCTG
+1339 
-1351 FIAGG
+1351 
-1356 QFAEKPDDSYL
+1356 DSYL
-1367 DSEFTGFSEYNGM
+1367 ADGYALSEYNGYY
-1380 FIPVSSSTDGTLLE
+1380 IPISSSTDGTLLE

-1401 EIDDAIAAI
+1401 EIDEAIAAI

-1454 AMKDTITTAYN
+1454 ALRNSITVAYN
-1465 AAVTRV
+1465 AAVSRV
-1471 KAELKAEINRL
+1471 RAELSAQISDLRDSMAEM
-1482 GEAIADLGDVK
+1482 GDVS

-1506 DALLSAEIDG
+1506 DALLSAEID
-1516 VSADLAELESAYQAA
+1516 DLRAEL
-1531 DEALLKVITN
+1531 
-1541 LRTELSEDIYEL
+1541 TE
-1553 RTAIEE
+1553 
-1559 MGDVN
+1559 
-1564 GQLDELKAA
+1564 
-1573 YEAADALLSAD
+1573 ADAELVAELD
-1584 IDSVSAALAELEST
+1584 AAISELEST

>member
-1 MFTTK
+1 MFTTR
-6 RKGIIALLCAVF
+6 RKGIIAILCAVF

-30 PSASRTAP
+30 PSATRTAP
-38 VYAAEGDLQVTEIV
+38 VYAAEGNVAAIG
-52 DTNNPSTTYATV
+52 DTNYTSLKKAIDAAGDTATTITLLTNTAENITIASGQDITLALGGFDITV
-64 EEAVVAGIEVII
+64 ETGNAITNNGTLTIQGTSFAVISTDDETGYAVNNTGTLAIEGGYFKNGLSIPNAESVSISGGRFAALVPASYLAENCSIKSYYTIGNKGYEIGESTPVAEITLDDTRYVFEKISNACDAAAGGTVTLIADVEQTNFITLDESVTLDLNGYDIKYTGEVNNNLIKVTGEKVVITNSSENESKLINKYGEGGNAYSVIHSEGANLTIENVTIESNANGVVFFGSLTPAAASEADPVTFNTLNMEGVKVSAYAFALSGNGSSAEDEAWSGTTINVTNSSLNSDQGCAIYQPQYGILNINGEETFIEGSSGIEVRAGILNVYAGTI
-76 DTAEDG
+76 RADWSEFTVYENAGGGSSVDG
-82 SYKGYSSLYNAMW
+82 AAIVVSQHSTNLPISVNLNGGTYSSNSAGGMSVYEAD
-95 TSLTGRTLILLQD
+95 LLND
-108 CETSYMKLS
+108 
-117 NNSIIDLNGHDLVYT
+117 V
-132 GTATIPFNTSG
+132 ATDKIE
-143 ITAAITD
+143 IA
-150 TSVSGTGRG
+150 
-159 GTLSITGE
+159 
-167 IDGSQS
+167 IDGGEYTQPVESEN
-173 VFEIAGTTSATTLNV
+173 VKGFVENGTFSEALPASYV
-188 SNIKIDS
+188 SENA
-195 TGSVFYP
+195 VFYP
-202 RGAAVL
+202 VETEKGVAYTAT
-208 NITNC
+208 TN
-213 DITTS
+213 
-218 GVFCVSTN
+218 
-226 AGSQANYG
+226 
-234 VTINI
+234 
-239 AGSSLTAAAEDYDDC
+239 
-254 AVMMNVSGLLNIE
+254 
-267 NSVITGDR
+267 TGD
-275 QGLFVRAGDATV
+275 LS
-287 VGSEIIVTGKWAE
+287 SELSVA
-300 GKGEGADQYYD
+300 Q
-311 DEAWQSGNEA
+311 
-321 PTAAFVIGN
+321 IGN
-330 RNGTYFADANVSIDN
+330 AYY
-345 STISAPDGATAI
+345 ATL
-357 YVDAT
+357 
-362 TASQGTS
+362 Q
-369 EESYSSN
+369 E
-376 VNITGSKTVVDG
+376 
-388 DIVNNTTGADS
+388 
-399 KSIDIAVLG
+399 AV
-408 GTFTA
+408 
-413 DVEAYIPGDTILTQ
+413 
-427 DDSGK
+427 
-432 IVEDEEK
+432 
-439 AESAVA
+439 
-445 EVDGVKY
+445 
-452 TSFESAIDAAES
+452 DAAES

-894 QVAFDIYYW
+894 QVAFDIYY
-903 PGNGY
+903 GLGATY
-908 TDGVSVTFDENF
+908 YDGVSVTFDENF
-920 TGTVTGTVQYGTDST
+920 TGSVTGKVEYGASAG
-935 GATEDNW
+935 GAGQEGWLDKT
-942 QTNKANLAIEN
+942 QLTIEN
-953 GTFDITFDVYS
+953 GTFDIDLFVHS
-964 GDESDAGI
+964 N
-972 TVSGGEFSKEF
+972 
-983 DSAYVAEGSVLYTT
+983 YTEMT
-997 DGDSFTVGTDD
+997 EEEAD
-1008 EAIDAGIAIIIDGIG
+1008 EA
-1023 YAEVPEGVVATV
+1023 T
-1035 GAEGEVPAG
+1035 
-1044 YESLQDAI
+1044 
-1052 DAAADGETV
+1052 
-1061 KLLKN
+1061 
-1066 ITVDGRVNIDK
+1066 IT
-1077 SLTLDMQGYKISG
+1077 ISG
-1090 GMLYI
+1090 GKF
-1095 NGGTTAGNSITVNI
+1095 TTKFS
-1109 SNGSVIGPTYGIIVF
+1109 
-1124 NDVTLNIKDVNISA
+1124 
-1138 GTHNGIFVPLT
+1138 
-1149 AYDGDTTVLPSTINI
+1149 
-1164 EGGSVSGGNTESAAS
+1164 
-1179 VAICGV
+1179 
-1185 GDNSETATKLIAN
+1185 
-1198 GTTFTGGTFGITG
+1198 
-1211 NGTAHNTYIE
+1211 
-1221 LNDCVVTGSVGIYHP
+1221 
-1236 QDGDLIING
+1236 
-1245 GEITGDVTGIE
+1245 
-1256 IRSGTLTVNSGTIT
+1256 
-1270 GNGDPFESDP
+1270 
-1280 NGNGTTTTGAAIAV
+1280 
-1294 SQHTTNLPITVTI
+1294 
-1307 NGGTF
+1307 
-1312 NGIRALYE
+1312 
-1320 ADLQDEV
+1320 
-1327 TEGVTIE
+1327 
-1334 VTGGT
+1334 
-1339 FNGEVYSENCTG
+1339 
-1351 FIAGG
+1351 
-1356 QFAEKPDDSYL
+1356 DSYL
-1367 DSEFTGFSEYNGM
+1367 ADGYALSEYNGYY
-1380 FIPVSSSTDGTLLE
+1380 IPISSSTDGTLLE

-1401 EIDDAIAAI
+1401 EIDEAIAAI
-1410 NGELEGGDA
+1410 NGGLEGGDA

-1454 AMKDTITTAYN
+1454 ALRNSITVAYN
-1465 AAVTRV
+1465 AAVSRV
-1471 KAELKAEINRL
+1471 RAELSAQISDLRDSMAEM
-1482 GEAIADLGDVK
+1482 GDVS

-1506 DALLSAEIDG
+1506 DALLSAEID
-1516 VSADLAELESAYQAA
+1516 DLRAEL
-1531 DEALLKVITN
+1531 
-1541 LRTELSEDIYEL
+1541 TE
-1553 RTAIEE
+1553 
-1559 MGDVN
+1559 
-1564 GQLDELKAA
+1564 
-1573 YEAADALLSAD
+1573 ADAELVAELD
-1584 IDSVSAALAELEST
+1584 AAISELEST

>member
-38 VYAAEGDLQVTEIV
+38 VYAAEGDLQITEIV
-52 DTNNPSTTYATV
+52 DANDSSKTYQTV

-287 VGSEIIVTGKWAE
+287 VGSEIIVTGEWAE
-300 GKGEGADQYYD
+300 GKGEGADQYYG

-376 VNITGSKTVVDG
+376 VNITGSKTVVNG

-452 TSFESAIDAAES
+452 TSFESAIDAAAD
-464 GATVTLIGNVNE
+464 GDIVTLLGNV
-476 DITVAAD
+476 DITEAISYD
-483 DNITIDL
+483 
-490 NGCTLTGVSEHTI
+490 
-503 TNNGTLVID
+503 
-512 DIAGGGRVT
+512 GR
-521 NSTAGKAAV
+521 SIG
-530 YNAVEATV
+530 
-538 TLNGGT
+538 LC
-544 YTRGTANEYYVIQNQ
+544 
-559 GTMTINDGV
+559 INK
-568 TMLQPSDSSSGLT
+568 S
-581 SGWYSTP
+581 
-588 AAGTT
+588 
-593 PANLTINGGVF
+593 LTINGNGYSITNASDTIQRFIWVINENSANTEADIDDVVVTFNNVNIVNSRLSGARAIETRSGDITLNLIGSTVDTSAAPEGNAQVITIGGSGSDIEINIDNSIVKANSKGYALISFNPAVINISNNSELSGF
-604 ASNGITVKN
+604 AALYLKGPDSSLGSFGSEITVTDSVLSSNGLSGATN
-613 DEVSNLN
+613 
-620 ITGGT
+620 T
-625 FDGVDGYEA
+625 F
-634 NQSIQNW
+634 
-641 TTATIED
+641 
-648 GTFNSQVISWSQKAA
+648 
-663 DGTIVIQGELS
+663 GTIVFEQGGTELTIVDSQIIAATEAEDAEQAVILFSTGYYIGDDTNNIS
-674 ITGGAFNSGVGAICS
+674 ITGTDI
-689 TAGGNEQV
+689 V
-697 VEGLTVSAGNFKNG
+697 VEGNNATFVLENNNVDNETLIGAGSTINTSVSEEY
-711 IWSSYVAEGS
+711 IAEGS
-721 VFYPAEDGTY
+721 VFYPAEGGTY

-782 DGIVTGS
+782 DGIVTGL

-808 DVTNPTVG
+808 DVTNPVG

-908 TDGVSVTFDENF
+908 TDGVSVTFDKNF
-920 TGTVTGTVQYGTDST
+920 IGTVTGTVQYGTDST

-942 QTNKANLAIEN
+942 QTNKANLAIKN
-953 GTFDITFDVYS
+953 GAFDITFDVYS
-964 GDESDAGI
+964 GEETEAAI
-972 TVSGGEFSKEF
+972 T
-983 DSAYVAEGSVLYTT
+983 
-997 DGDSFTVGTDD
+997 
-1008 EAIDAGIAIIIDGIG
+1008 
-1023 YAEVPEGVVATV
+1023 
-1035 GAEGEVPAG
+1035 
-1044 YESLQDAI
+1044 
-1052 DAAADGETV
+1052 
-1061 KLLKN
+1061 
-1066 ITVDGRVNIDK
+1066 
-1077 SLTLDMQGYKISG
+1077 ISG
-1090 GMLYI
+1090 GKF
-1095 NGGTTAGNSITVNI
+1095 TTKFS
-1109 SNGSVIGPTYGIIVF
+1109 
-1124 NDVTLNIKDVNISA
+1124 
-1138 GTHNGIFVPLT
+1138 
-1149 AYDGDTTVLPSTINI
+1149 
-1164 EGGSVSGGNTESAAS
+1164 
-1179 VAICGV
+1179 
-1185 GDNSETATKLIAN
+1185 
-1198 GTTFTGGTFGITG
+1198 
-1211 NGTAHNTYIE
+1211 
-1221 LNDCVVTGSVGIYHP
+1221 
-1236 QDGDLIING
+1236 
-1245 GEITGDVTGIE
+1245 
-1256 IRSGTLTVNSGTIT
+1256 
-1270 GNGDPFESDP
+1270 
-1280 NGNGTTTTGAAIAV
+1280 
-1294 SQHTTNLPITVTI
+1294 
-1307 NGGTF
+1307 
-1312 NGIRALYE
+1312 
-1320 ADLQDEV
+1320 
-1327 TEGVTIE
+1327 
-1334 VTGGT
+1334 
-1339 FNGEVYSENCTG
+1339 
-1351 FIAGG
+1351 
-1356 QFAEKPDDSYL
+1356 DSYL
-1367 DSEFTGFSEYNGM
+1367 ADGYALSEYNGYY
-1380 FIPVSSSTDGTLLE
+1380 IPVSSSTDGTLLE

-1410 NGELEGGDA
+1410 NGEFEGGDA

-1454 AMKDTITTAYN
+1454 ALRNSITVAYN
-1465 AAVTRV
+1465 AAVSRV
-1471 KAELKAEINRL
+1471 RAELSAQIS
-1482 GEAIADLGDVK
+1482 DLRDSM
-1493 GQLDELKAAYEAA
+1493 A
-1506 DALLSAEIDG
+1506 
-1516 VSADLAELESAYQAA
+1516 
-1531 DEALLKVITN
+1531 
-1541 LRTELSEDIYEL
+1541 
-1553 RTAIEE
+1553 E

-1573 YEAADALLSAD
+1573 YEAADALLSAE
-1584 IDSVSAALAELEST
+1584 IDDLRAELTEADAELVAELDAAISELEST